1 MRISAAGAVK
11 RPAEHQMRFR
21 LTPRQTSF
29 FDLFAASAD
38 NLQEAAQLLTALP
51 GVSPGERDAIAEQ
64 MREMEHHADEVTHD
78 ILRRLNST
86 FVTPFDREDIYSLA
100 SGLDDCMDYMEE
112 AADLIM
118 LYKLDGLPAGVE
130 RQVEILHEQAVLT
143 AAAMRALESM
153 KHLEEFWMEI
163 NRLENSADRVYRA
176 MLAELFDS
184 VTDAVELLKIK
195 EVIDALE
202 SAADAFEKVANH
214 VETIAVKES

>member
-1 MRISAAGAVK
+1 
-11 RPAEHQMRFR
+11 MRFR

-38 NLQEAAQLLTALP
+38 NLQEAAQLLTTLP
-51 GVSPGERDAIAEQ
+51 GVSPGERDAIAE
-64 MREMEHHADEVTHD
+64 RVRDMEHHADEITHD

-184 VTDAVELLKIK
+184 VTDAVELLKVK